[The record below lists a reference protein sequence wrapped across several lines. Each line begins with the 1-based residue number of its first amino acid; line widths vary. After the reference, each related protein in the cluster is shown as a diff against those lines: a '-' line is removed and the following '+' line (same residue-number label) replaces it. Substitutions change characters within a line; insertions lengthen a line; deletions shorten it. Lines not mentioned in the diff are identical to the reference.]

1 LLPKALSKILYDLSL
16 LGIGLMVVLSGCGT
30 MASSAAVTSPTTVP
44 SAPSAGR
51 AMTPASTQT
60 TPPPIQTS
68 APTQTLPDTPTPQMV
83 ESPTRA
89 AVETPAVALT
99 DLAPAIPHPCPCGI
113 EHVVIISIDG
123 LRPDAME
130 QAETPILDTLR
141 AAGAYTPR
149 AQAVLPSVTLV
160 NHASMLG
167 GMNPEKHGIYWN
179 VNDPELGKINGP
191 TLFSV
196 AHTAGLR
203 TAMVVGK
210 PKLEHLVLPGSVDIY
225 DYAGFTDGQVVNHA
239 LPLIEAGLPD
249 LLFIHLPDVDSAG
262 HTVGWM
268 SRFQLIVISRTDG
281 FIGDLIAALE
291 AGDYLDQ
298 TLLIITSDHGGV
310 DRRHGSDSPEEV
322 TIPWLAVGP
331 GVPAGVILE
340 SDIVGYDTAA
350 TASYA
355 LHLPL
360 PDTWDGRPVLE
371 IFGEV
376 ANQQ

>member
-196 AHTAGLR
+196 AHAAGLR